1 MPISPIPKKGGAQID
16 MPILLSTCD
25 DLPMSAES
33 QLRQL
38 QMQDDASLRGD
49 VRALGEL
56 LGHSLIRQEGQSLFD
71 LVEKVRAAVRSGKG
85 ESELEGVSVEEAVQ
99 LVRAFSTYFHLANVA
114 EQVHRS
120 RVLAKE
126 REASGSW
133 IAQAVD
139 KIIAVKEENKVQ
151 GQDLKLENLKSWL
164 ADFSVRPV
172 FTAHPTEASRRSVL
186 SKLAQISNLL
196 ETPSSKIRDARLSEA
211 IDLLWQTDELRVERP
226 LVIDEAVN
234 ALYYLDDLFR
244 FTVPEVLED
253 FALEVARLGVEI
265 EPTEKPLSF
274 GTWIGGDRDGNPNV
288 TPDTTR
294 ETIVVQVG
302 HAIRVISEAMTELR
316 QSLSVSTRI
325 IKVSKELED
334 SVERDLANIPE
345 FEARY
350 RRLNAREPYRLKTT
364 AIVHRLELTRKRH
377 AAGAAHVPGRDY
389 ANTQELIDD
398 LQVMRNSLLDNHG
411 ELIAKG
417 QLERVIRTV
426 STFGLIHA
434 TMDVREHSLAHH
446 AALANFGIAENYSNL
461 DSNARFELL
470 VKELENPR
478 NRSPKNLDSASAKT
492 LDTFT
497 AIADLIEQFG
507 PEVIETYIISM
518 TKHPEDL
525 IAAAVLAKEAG
536 LIKLDQQSAKIGF
549 APLLETVAELR
560 AADKIL
566 EQLLSN
572 PTYRKIV
579 KLRGDIQ
586 EVMLGYSDS
595 NKDAGIATSQWEIHQ
610 AQRRLRDVA
619 IRYGVKLRLFHGRGG
634 SVGRGGGPTY
644 DALIALPWGSLD
656 GQIKMTEQGEVISD
670 KYSIPVLAKEN
681 VELTLAA
688 ALEATVLNRGP
699 RQPEEFLTK
708 WNSCMDLISESAF
721 QSYRALIDQE
731 DLPAYFYASTP
742 VEQLGDM
749 FLGSRPSRRQSA
761 SAGLDSLRA
770 IPWVFGWT
778 QSRQIV
784 PGWYGV
790 GTGLKAAREAGHA
803 DVIKQM
809 LDQWHFFKTFIS
821 NVEMTMAKTDL
832 KMAERYVTA
841 LVPTELRHFFNEIK
855 AEFELTSKEINTLRG
870 NDDLLGDQPL
880 LARTLQI
887 RDQYLAPLHLL
898 QVNLLQRVRESGE
911 SADPLLRRALLLTI
925 NGVALGLRN
934 TG

>member
-1 MPISPIPKKGGAQID
+1 MH
-16 MPILLSTCD
+16 ILLSSCD
-25 DLPMSAES
+25 DLPVSAES

-56 LGHSLIRQEGQSLFD
+56 LGKSLIRQEGQSLFD
-71 LVEKVRAAVRSGKG
+71 LVEKVRAAVRSGQG
-85 ESELEGVSVEEAVQ
+85 ESELQKVDVDQAVQ

-126 REASGSW
+126 RETSGSW
-133 IAQAVD
+133 IAQAVN
-139 KIIAVKEENKVQ
+139 KILAAKSA
-151 GQDLKLENLKSWL
+151 GQEIKIEDLKLWL
-164 ADFSVRPV
+164 SDFSVRPV

-186 SKLAQISNLL
+186 SKLAQISDLL
-196 ETPSSKIRDARLSEA
+196 EMPSSRVRDARLSEA

-244 FTVPEVLED
+244 LTVPEVLEE
-253 FALEVARLGVEI
+253 FALEVERLGVQI
-265 EPTEKPLSF
+265 SPTDKPLSF

-288 TPDTTR
+288 TPDVTR
-294 ETIVVQVG
+294 ETVVVQVG
-302 HAIRVISEAMTELR
+302 HAIRVISEAMSELR

-334 SVERDLANIPE
+334 SVERDLVNIPE
-345 FEARY
+345 FESRY

-377 AAGAAHVPGRDY
+377 AVGAVHVPGRDY
-389 ANTQELIDD
+389 ANTQELLDD
-398 LQVMRNSLLDNHG
+398 LNIMRNSLIENHG

-434 TMDVREHSLAHH
+434 TMDVREHSQAHH
-446 AALANFGIAENYSNL
+446 AALANFGIDKEYLQLKPEERFAILTAELGRHELRAPKQL
-461 DSNARFELL
+461 D
-470 VKELENPR
+470 
-478 NRSPKNLDSASAKT
+478 DQSAKV
-492 LDTFT
+492 LDTFK
-497 AIADLIEQFG
+497 AISDLIIQFG
-507 PEVIETYIISM
+507 PEVIETYIVSM

-536 LIKLDQQSAKIGF
+536 LVDIDGGIAKIGF

-560 AADKIL
+560 SADQIL

-572 PTYRKIV
+572 PTYRQLV
-579 KLRGDIQ
+579 RLRGDIQ

-619 IRYGVKLRLFHGRGG
+619 IKYGVKLRLFHGRGG

-670 KYSIPVLAKEN
+670 KYSIPMLAKEN

-699 RQPEEFLTK
+699 RQPQEFLAK
-708 WNSCMDLISESAF
+708 WNSCMDLISENAF
-721 QSYRALIDQE
+721 TRYRNLIDDP

-761 SAGLDSLRA
+761 NAGLESLRA

-790 GTGLKAAREAGHA
+790 GSGLKAAREAGEM
-803 DVIKQM
+803 DVLNQM
-809 LDQWHFFKTFIS
+809 LNEWHFFKTFIS

-832 KMAERYVTA
+832 EMAERYVKA
-841 LVPTELRHFFNEIK
+841 LVPVELQRFFEEIK
-855 AEFELTSKEINTLRG
+855 AEFELTSREINYLRG
-870 NDDLLGDQPL
+870 NQDLLGDQPL

-887 RDQYLAPLHLL
+887 RDQYLAPLHIL

-911 SADPLLRRALLLTI
+911 SADPMLRRALLLTI